1 MKPVRVLYSLF
12 LLTSFWSSSLYSV
25 ELMSSDEF
33 ISDEWD
39 YVYLDC
45 SEEIQGIDKR
55 RLLLRILPDEGMSYL
70 DTNLEWTGP
79 QMVDLDEYKTYDS
92 LNMFFWEID
101 RETMVLS
108 LDNRP
113 PGRYE
118 KIEKEGL
125 CSVIPEEE
133 VGKEIQSMIETKK
146 SKQKI

>member
-1 MKPVRVLYSLF
+1 MKPVRVLCSLF

-79 QMVDLDEYKTYDS
+79 QMVDLDEYKTYDTS
-92 LNMFFWEID
+92 NMFFWEID

-108 LDNRP
+108 LDTP
-113 PGRYE
+113 SGRYE

>member
-1 MKPVRVLYSLF
+1 MKPVRVLCSLF

-79 QMVDLDEYKTYDS
+79 QMVDLDKYKTYDYS
-92 LNMFFWEID
+92 NMFFWEID

-108 LDNRP
+108 LDTP
-113 PGRYE
+113 SGRYE
-118 KIEKEGL
+118 KIEMEGL

>member
-1 MKPVRVLYSLF
+1 MSNFMKLLSSLVL
-12 LLTSFWSSSLYSV
+12 LLTLVSSPLY
-25 ELMSSDEF
+25 SDEF

>member
-1 MKPVRVLYSLF
+1 MKPVRVLCSLF

-79 QMVDLDEYKTYDS
+79 QMVDLDEYQTYDS

-108 LDNRP
+108 LDTP
-113 PGRYE
+113 SGRYE
-118 KIEKEGL
+118 KIEMEGL